1 MARVPTWTELRLDAN
16 KLASLQKECQRSVYD
31 LLDSIPKLDEK
42 ISLLLGRHVVQSK
55 DSVQRKDIIQR
66 RDIVHKEVHTPS
78 NDVVQNKDVVEASSH
93 VVKESSHVETNKED
107 LSLTD
112 SGIEE
117 LEHLKSLPLPLSTY
131 LKMNRPDVVMNA
143 DRRVMYLQE
152 KAERRKLMAPRRM
165 VSSLDRIKLS
175 PRSNDHLQSR
185 DYVAPE
191 YNVKDQFSEKEM
203 KRLTAKTY
211 RRLPEVRKKCREEI
225 TNHMKVQNY
234 KNRLE
239 YGRRLLEN
247 RKLGIINY
255 SLKPMYTCQ

>member
-42 ISLLLGRHVVQSK
+42 ISLLLGSPVVQSK
-55 DSVQRKDIIQR
+55 NVFQHKDIVR
-66 RDIVHKEVHTPS
+66 REDLVPS
-78 NDVVQNKDVVEASSH
+78 KDVVH
-93 VVKESSHVETNKED
+93 CKDVETNKED

-131 LKMNRPDVVMNA
+131 LKMNRPDIVMNA
-143 DRRVMYLQE
+143 DRRVMYLQG
-152 KAERRKLMAPRRM
+152 KAERRKLLAPRRM

-175 PRSNDHLQSR
+175 PRSNDNLQSR